1 MMDMTRAITMN
12 SDKLSQ
18 GLDLLRQWVDEE
30 VKRRPVDSVHA
41 DLMRVTSGLLQGMR
55 ENHEVSGCSYYQ
67 LHDRLLSLGPGQ
79 LMPSM
84 VYAKLVKGLTREQW
98 LELKKDEI

>member
-1 MMDMTRAITMN
+1 MMNA
-12 SDKLSQ
+12 DKLSQ
-18 GLDLLRQWVDEE
+18 GLGLLRQWVDEE
-30 VKRRPVDSVHA
+30 VQHRPTDGVHA
-41 DLMRVTSGLLQGMR
+41 DLMRVTNGLLQDMR
-55 ENHEVSGCSYYQ
+55 EKHEVSGCTYYR

-84 VYAKLVKGLTREQW
+84 VYAKLVQGLTREQW